1 MRKSVIS
8 IAAVFAAAGLALT
21 ACSSGGGTDDATGGA
36 TSGGD
41 GSAAGEATPDTTPV
55 TINFTWWGNDDR
67 ADRYNQAI
75 AKFNEAYPYIT
86 VQTSWQAFPDYWTAR
101 NTEAAG
107 NALPD
112 VMQFD
117 SSYLR
122 EYASTNRLLD
132 LQEFIDN
139 GTIDLGN
146 FDESLVAAGNLN
158 DVQAAIPTS
167 TNTLGMFVNPTVIE
181 QVGVDFPADG
191 YTYDEYNEFVQAVSD
206 ANVTNAEGY
215 KLYGSGDYTSTF
227 WFFLQWVIQQG
238 EAPFTD
244 DGQLNFTEDDV
255 VEWLSLTADLRENKA
270 VFPVDRGVAL
280 SPLGGFTVNEVAAE
294 ATWDNFMASYTADSG
309 TDNLEIVPIWSG
321 DNGTQN
327 FFRPSMLL
335 AAGANT
341 EHAEAAATFI
351 NFLLT
356 DPSVGEIFG
365 TSKGVPADSEQRA
378 AIVAEEGSTDAKVLA
393 YEELIGETET
403 STAPIPVKGFGT
415 IEEKWRNLGEELNYG
430 NITPEQ
436 FADEWF
442 AEASMAVG

>member
-41 GSAAGEATPDTTPV
+41 GSAAGEATPDTTP
-55 TINFTWWGNDDR
+55 
-67 ADRYNQAI
+67 
-75 AKFNEAYPYIT
+75 
-86 VQTSWQAFPDYWTAR
+86 
-101 NTEAAG
+101 AG